1 MANKKKDQRHSR
13 PQPAK
18 SPAPQRPQPQLAT
31 HVEALRAEATPE
43 DRAAAATASPA
54 ADADLALAAR
64 QIGEAHALLRARE
77 RSVAERE
84 AALARG
90 EATLADGKT
99 ALDAERQR
107 VEDRSRELERLAAEQ
122 RARERELDARDVAL
136 LNEQKKLAER
146 EAAAAAGFARELR
159 AALADHEAHARG
171 LRDELAAQQQRLLA
185 ARTEADE
192 LRRTALRE
200 LEATLAARTDEHEA
214 TLRVRQEQVDRE
226 IDARRQA
233 VDRAL
238 SDARAAHDRAL
249 HEERAALAT
258 ARRELDDAETAL
270 REGQRR
276 LEIDRE
282 LFAEEREDMQ
292 LRIDARSAA
301 AVENLTFERDTARAA
316 LAEAQARRDDLYA
329 RVTAREDAD
338 RRAGHRPL
346 EEVLEELDRLRSERE
361 QLQRNLAERPDAD
374 LVRRHAELDRQR
386 SEWNQERA
394 ALLQQLADARL
405 RLARSDI
412 AVWEIETLRDQ
423 KATLER
429 SRSALQHLNEQLRK
443 DIDDRIKRNDGREVF
458 PAFLKID
465 RDGELEAEEPNM
477 IEEVDLRGF
486 VEDLQ
491 HRIASA
497 GLYYDDRD
505 LRCLVAGLAASKLH
519 ILQGIS
525 GTGKTSLPLAFAR
538 AIGAGSALIA
548 VQAGWRD
555 RQDLIG
561 HFNAFDTVFHE
572 SEFLQ
577 ALYKAQSPRFRDRP
591 FIVVLDE
598 MNLSHPEQY
607 FADFLSMIEK
617 PPEDRRLLDLIP
629 ASPRGSTVP
638 RGLEDGRLLPLP
650 PNVWF
655 VGTANHDETTKDFAD
670 KTFDRAHVMEL
681 PRRHPAFQ
689 GSKKYPRSAIA
700 LAALEDAFD
709 DAVEAFYGEAQRAY
723 RTIDDRLAPPLGDDF
738 EVGWG
743 FRLKRQWD
751 AFVPVVRAA
760 GGTLGEAVDQ
770 LVASKLLRPLRDRHD
785 LQAEALKRLRDAV
798 GATLKAV
805 DGAWFAP
812 GKSRSLAAIRR
823 ELVRLG
829 AEGPG

>member
-1 MANKKKDQRHSR
+1 MTSKKKDQRNSR
-13 PQPAK
+13 AQPAK
-18 SPAPQRPQPQLAT
+18 SPAPPRPQTQIAA

-43 DRAAAATASPA
+43 DRVAAATASPA

-64 QIGEAHALLRARE
+64 QIGEAHALLRVRE

-90 EATLADGKT
+90 EATVADGRT
-99 ALDAERQR
+99 ALDAERRR

-122 RARERELDARDVAL
+122 GARGREFDARDVAL
-136 LNEQKKLAER
+136 LSEQKRLAER
-146 EAAAAAGFARELR
+146 EAAAAAGFAAELR
-159 AALADHEAHARG
+159 AALAEHEAHTRG
-171 LRDELAAQQQRLLA
+171 LREELAVMQQRLLA
-185 ARTEADE
+185 ARSDADE

-200 LEATLAARTDEHEA
+200 LEATLAARTDDHEA

-238 SDARAAHDRAL
+238 SDVRAAHDRAR
-249 HEERAALAT
+249 HDEHAALAT
-258 ARRELDDAETAL
+258 ARRGLDDAETVL

-282 LFAEEREDMQ
+282 LFDEEREDMQ
-292 LRIDARSAA
+292 IRIAARSAA

-316 LAEAQARRDDLYA
+316 LTEAQARRDELYA

-346 EEVLEELDRLRSERE
+346 EEVLGELDRLRGERE
-361 QLQRNLAERPDAD
+361 QLQRSLAERPDAD
-374 LVRRHAELDRQR
+374 LVRRHAELDLQR

-465 RDGELEAEEPNM
+465 DDGELEAGEPNM
-477 IEEVDLRGF
+477 IEEVDLRSF
-486 VEDLQ
+486 VEDLR
-491 HRIASA
+491 HRIAGA

-505 LRCLVAGLAASKLH
+505 LRCLLAGLAASKLH

-525 GTGKTSLPLAFAR
+525 GTGKTSLPLAFAKE
-538 AIGAGSALIA
+538 IGAGSALVA

-555 RQDLIG
+555 RQDLVG

-577 ALYKAQSPRFRDRP
+577 ALYRAQSPRFRDRP
-591 FIVVLDE
+591 FIIVLDE

-607 FADFLSMIEK
+607 FADFLMMIEQ
-617 PPEDRRLLDLIP
+617 PEDRRLLDLLP
-629 ASPRGSTVP
+629 VSPRGSTVP

-670 KTFDRAHVMEL
+670 KTFDRAHIMEL
-681 PRRHPAFQ
+681 PRRHSAFQ
-689 GSKKYPRSAIA
+689 ASKKYPRSAIA

-709 DAVEAFYGEAQRAY
+709 RAIEAFRGEAERAY
-723 RTIDDRLAPPLGDDF
+723 RTIDDRLAPPLGDEF

-785 LQAEALKRLRDAV
+785 LQAEALKRLREAV
-798 GATLKAV
+798 GAALKAV
-805 DGAWFAP
+805 DPAWSSS
-812 GKSRSLAAIRR
+812 GQSRSLAAIRR

-829 AEGPG
+829 AEAQG

>member
-1 MANKKKDQRHSR
+1 MASKKKEQRHSR
-13 PQPAK
+13 PQPAT
-18 SPAPQRPQPQLAT
+18 SPAPQRPQPQIAT

-64 QIGEAHALLRARE
+64 QIGEAHALLRGRE

-99 ALDAERQR
+99 ALEAERQR

-122 RARERELDARDVAL
+122 GARGRELDARDVAL

-146 EAAAAAGFARELR
+146 EAAAAAGFASELR
-159 AALADHEAHARG
+159 SALADHEAHARG
-171 LRDELAAQQQRLLA
+171 LRDELAALQQRLLA
-185 ARTEADE
+185 ARTDADE
-192 LRRTALRE
+192 LRRAALRE

-226 IDARRQA
+226 IDTRRQA
-233 VDRAL
+233 ADRAL
-238 SDARAAHDRAL
+238 SNARAAHDQAL
-249 HEERAALAT
+249 HDERTTLAA
-258 ARRELDDAETAL
+258 ARRSLDDAETTL

-282 LFAEEREDMQ
+282 LFDEEREDMQ
-292 LRIDARSAA
+292 LRIDASSAA
-301 AVENLTFERDTARAA
+301 EVENLTFERDTARAA
-316 LAEAQARRDDLYA
+316 LAEARARRDELYA

-346 EEVLEELDRLRSERE
+346 EEVLGELDRLRVERE
-361 QLQRNLAERPDAD
+361 QLQRSLAERPDAD
-374 LVRRHAELDRQR
+374 LVHRHAELDRQR

-394 ALLQQLADARL
+394 ALLQQIADARL

-443 DIDDRIKRNDGREVF
+443 DIDDRIKRNDGRMVF

-465 RDGELEAEEPNM
+465 GDGELEAEEPNM
-477 IEEVDLRGF
+477 IEEVDLKGF
-486 VEDLQ
+486 VEDLR
-491 HRIASA
+491 HRIAGD

-505 LRCLVAGLAASKLH
+505 LRCLLAGLAASKLH

-538 AIGAGSALIA
+538 EIGAGSALIA

-555 RQDLIG
+555 RQDLVG

-577 ALYKAQSPRFRDRP
+577 ALYRARSPRHRDRP

-607 FADFLSMIEK
+607 FADFLSMLEQ
-617 PPEDRRLLDLIP
+617 PEDRRLLDLIP

-689 GSKKYPRSAIA
+689 AIKKYPRSAIA
-700 LAALEDAFD
+700 LSALEEAFD
-709 DAVEAFYGEAQRAY
+709 GAIEAFHDEAERAY

-751 AFVPVVRAA
+751 AFVPVVRAT

-770 LVASKLLRPLRDRHD
+770 LVTSKLLRPLRDRHD

>member
-1 MANKKKDQRHSR
+1 MANKKKDQRNSR

-18 SPAPQRPQPQLAT
+18 SPALPRPQPQIAA

-64 QIGEAHALLRARE
+64 QIGEAHALLHVRE

-84 AALARG
+84 AAVARG
-90 EATLADGKT
+90 ETTLTDGKT
-99 ALDAERQR
+99 ALDGERQR
-107 VEDRSRELERLAAEQ
+107 VEDRGRDLERLATEQ
-122 RARERELDARDVAL
+122 ADRARELDARDVAL
-136 LNEQKKLAER
+136 LSEQKRLAVR
-146 EAAAAAGFARELR
+146 EAAAAAGFAAELR
-159 AALADHEAHARG
+159 AALAEHEAHARG
-171 LRDELAAQQQRLLA
+171 LREELVALQQRLLA
-185 ARTEADE
+185 TRRDTDE
-192 LRRTALRE
+192 LRHRALRE
-200 LEATLAARTDEHEA
+200 LEATLAARTDDHEA
-214 TLRVRQEQVDRE
+214 TLRARQEEVDRE
-226 IDARRQA
+226 TDERRQA

-238 SDARAAHDRAL
+238 SDARVAHERGL
-249 HEERAALAT
+249 HDERAALAV
-258 ARRELDDAETAL
+258 ARLGLEEADTAL
-270 REGQRR
+270 REGRRR

-282 LFAEEREDMQ
+282 LFDEEREDMRI
-292 LRIDARSAA
+292 RIDARSAA
-301 AVENLTFERDTARAA
+301 EVENLTFERDTARTA
-316 LAEAQARRDDLYA
+316 LAEAQARRDELYA
-329 RVTAREDAD
+329 RVTACEDAD

-346 EEVLEELDRLRSERE
+346 EEVLGELDRLRGERE
-361 QLQRNLAERPDAD
+361 QLQRSLAERPDAD
-374 LVRRHAELDRQR
+374 LVHRHAELDRQR

-443 DIDDRIKRNDGREVF
+443 DIDDRIKRNDGREIF

-465 RDGELEAEEPNM
+465 GDGELEAGEPNM
-477 IEEVDLRGF
+477 IEEVDLRF
-486 VEDLQ
+486 FIEDLR
-491 HRIASA
+491 HRIAGA

-505 LRCLVAGLAASKLH
+505 LRCLLAGLAASKLH

-538 AIGAGSALIA
+538 EIGAGSALIA
-548 VQAGWRD
+548 MQAGWRD

-561 HFNAFDTVFHE
+561 HFNAFDSVFHE

-577 ALYKAQSPRFRDRP
+577 ALYRAQSPRFRDRP

-607 FADFLSMIEK
+607 FADFLMMIEQ
-617 PPEDRRLLDLIP
+617 PEDRRLLDLLP

-638 RGLEDGRLLPLP
+638 RGLKDGRLLPLP

-681 PRRHPAFQ
+681 PRRHSAFQ
-689 GSKKYPRSAIA
+689 ASKKYPRSAIA
-700 LAALEDAFD
+700 LAALENAFD
-709 DAVEAFYGEAQRAY
+709 SAVATFHGEAERAY
-723 RTIDDRLAPPLGDDF
+723 RTIDDRLAPPLGNEF
-738 EVGWG
+738 EIGWG

-785 LQAEALKRLRDAV
+785 LQAEALKRLREAI
-798 GATLKAV
+798 GAALKAV
-805 DGAWFAP
+805 DPAWSSSDQ
-812 GKSRSLAAIRR
+812 SRSLAAIRR

-829 AEGPG
+829 AEGQG